1 MDPLA
6 QAGRRMTELDKIAK
20 NQPLHSRMRFALAGI
35 RETWRRER
43 SFRTQVGVALAVVV
57 ALIVIR
63 PPAVW
68 WALIGFV
75 IAVVLS
81 IEIVNT
87 ALEALID
94 HLHPDIHPEIR
105 IVKDMAAGAVL
116 LVVVGAVVVGG
127 VLLAVTVLG

>member
-1 MDPLA
+1 VS
-6 QAGRRMTELDKIAK
+6 QHGTNGK
-20 NQPLHSRMRFALAGI
+20 NQPLHVRMRFAVAGI

-43 SFRTQVGVALAVVV
+43 SFRTQAAVALAVVA
-57 ALIVIR
+57 ALAVLR

-75 IAVVLS
+75 IAVVLAV
-81 IEIVNT
+81 EIVNT

-94 HLHPDIHPEIR
+94 YLHPDIHPEIR

-116 LVVVGAVVVGG
+116 LVVLGAVVVGG
-127 VLLAVTVLG
+127 VLLAATVWGGT

>member
-1 MDPLA
+1 MPEQD
-6 QAGRRMTELDKIAK
+6 GSHK
-20 NQPLHSRMRFALAGI
+20 NQPFHRRLGFALAGI

-43 SFRTQVGVALAVVV
+43 SFRAQVGVAVLVVI
-57 ALIVIR
+57 ALTVIR

-75 IAVVLS
+75 IAAVLAV
-81 IEIVNT
+81 EIVNA

-116 LVVVGAVVVGG
+116 LVVIGAAVVGG
-127 VLLAVTVLG
+127 ILVAVTVWRGRCL

>member
-1 MDPLA
+1 M
-6 QAGRRMTELDKIAK
+6 GGLDRGGK
-20 NQPLHSRMRFALAGI
+20 NQPFHRRLGFAFAGI

-43 SFRTQVGVALAVVV
+43 SFRTQVAVAVLVIV

-63 PPAVW
+63 PPAIW
-68 WALIGFV
+68 WALVGFV
-75 IAVVLS
+75 IAAVLAF
-81 IEIVNT
+81 EIVNA

-127 VLLAVTVLG
+127 VLLAVARWGGA

>member
-1 MDPLA
+1 MN
-6 QAGRRMTELDKIAK
+6 QHGTNGK
-20 NQPLHSRMRFALAGI
+20 NQPLHVRMRFAVAGI

-43 SFRTQVGVALAVVV
+43 SFRTQAGVAVAVV
-57 ALIVIR
+57 AGLIVLR

-75 IAVVLS
+75 IAVVLAV
-81 IEIVNT
+81 EIVNT

-105 IVKDMAAGAVL
+105 IIKDMAAGAVL
-116 LVVVGAVVVGG
+116 LVVVGAIVVGA
-127 VLLAVTVLG
+127 VLLATVWGGT

>member
-1 MDPLA
+1 
-6 QAGRRMTELDKIAK
+6 MTGSDRTTK
-20 NQPLHSRMRFALAGI
+20 NQSFHRRLGFALAGI

-43 SFRTQVGVALAVVV
+43 SFRAQVAVAVLVVV
-57 ALIVIR
+57 ALVVIR

-68 WALIGFV
+68 WALVGLV
-75 IAVVLS
+75 IAAVLAF
-81 IEIVNT
+81 ELVNA

-116 LVVVGAVVVGG
+116 LVVIGAVVVGG
-127 VLLAVTVLG
+127 ILLAVAVWGGG

>member
-1 MDPLA
+1 
-6 QAGRRMTELDKIAK
+6 MTEPDKIAK

>member
-1 MDPLA
+1 
-6 QAGRRMTELDKIAK
+6 MTEPDKITK
-20 NQPLHSRMRFALAGI
+20 NQPFPIRMRFALAGI
-35 RETWRRER
+35 AETWRRER
-43 SFRTQVGVALAVVV
+43 SFRTQAGVALAVVA
-57 ALIVIR
+57 ALVVIR

-75 IAVVLS
+75 IAVVLA
-81 IEIVNT
+81 IEILNT

-127 VLLAVTVLG
+127 ILVLVATVWGGA